1 MIRFGFWKDRTHNLD
16 RMSLRDLVRAFATY
30 PSVHAYVGLAAVSLY
45 LVLRW
50 YEGWAP
56 LAVAVGLSIVIY
68 PLIWYALHRWV
79 LHSQFLYKSPLTA
92 KVWKRIHFDHH
103 QDPHNLVVLFGALYT
118 TIPTI
123 AIVTMPIGYAVG
135 GLAGAAM
142 AFATGL
148 LTTCFYEFSHCV
160 QHLNTAPKT
169 KFMKRIK
176 QLHMWHHF
184 HNEQG
189 NFGIT
194 NFLWDRLGSTYY
206 PKASAVPKSPTV
218 FNIGYTAEMAER
230 YPWVAQ
236 MSNNTRGDGNPRRF
250 RTGADAAD
258 NGPAA

>member
-1 MIRFGFWKDRTHNLD
+1 MIRFGFWKDRTHNLS
-16 RMSLRDLVRAFATY
+16 RMSMKDLVMAFATY
-30 PSVHAYVGLAAVSLY
+30 PSVHAYFGLAAVSLY
-45 LVLRW
+45 FVMRW
-50 YEGWAP
+50 YAGWTP
-56 LAVAVGLSIVIY
+56 LLVAVTLSIVVY
-68 PLIWYALHRWV
+68 PLVWYALHRWV

-135 GLAGAAM
+135 GPAGAAM

-169 KFMKRIK
+169 RFMKRIK

-184 HNEQG
+184 HNEHG

-194 NFLWDRLGSTYY
+194 NFLWDRLGHTYY
-206 PKASAVPKSPTV
+206 AKASAVPKSPTV

-250 RTGADAAD
+250 RTEPGTADS
-258 NGPAA
+258 GPAE